1 VVHVLAGVAAALPG
15 IGPQAALTGG
25 LAGVSV
31 DVPAFDHLSP
41 FVLVPA
47 ALLALGLA
55 AAIGLVA
62 ARERRRAPTWGCG
75 GELAAEAEYT
85 ATAFAKPLVMVFRD
99 IYRPTREVSTVE
111 TAPYFASEVRYRSEI
126 GAPFERHVYEPALRA
141 VLAAAGGLRAGAR
154 RDAALVAG
162 RTALT
167 TNPLS
172 VALFA
177 AAQAIGFL
185 LLAPLLRGLI
195 KKMKAAFQLRQG
207 PRFLQPYSD
216 LRKLLRKE
224 PVRSTTAS
232 WVFVAGPRVYFA
244 SAVVATSLVPAVLAS
259 APLEWAGGILLLVGL
274 LALGRFALATAA
286 LDTGSPFGGM
296 GASREMTVGALA
308 EPALMLA
315 LFTAGLSAGTL
326 NLGELVRRGTERGTS
341 IHPSELL
348 AAAALCI
355 VLLAEAGRV
364 PVDNPAT
371 HLELTMIHEAMVL
384 EYSGADLALVEWASA
399 VKELLFMTLLA
410 GLFLPIGIATSLQPQ
425 ALAISCLALALK
437 VFGLALLVVLVES
450 TNAKLRF
457 FRVPELMAVAL
468 GLGFLALAMRF
479 F

>member
-1 VVHVLAGVAAALPG
+1 M
-15 IGPQAALTGG
+15 
-25 LAGVSV
+25 
-31 DVPAFDHLSP
+31 
-41 FVLVPA
+41 
-47 ALLALGLA
+47 
-55 AAIGLVA
+55 
-62 ARERRRAPTWGCG
+62 
-75 GELAAEAEYT
+75 T
-85 ATAFAKPLVMVFRD
+85 A
-99 IYRPTREVSTVE
+99 ST
-111 TAPYFASEVRYRSEI
+111 TS
-126 GAPFERHVYEPALRA
+126 
-141 VLAAAGGLRAGAR
+141 
-154 RDAALVAG
+154 
-162 RTALT
+162 
-167 TNPLS
+167 PLS
-172 VALFA
+172 LALFA
-177 AAQAIGFL
+177 AAQTAGFL

-216 LRKLLRKE
+216 LAKLLRKE

-244 SAVVATSLVPAVLAS
+244 SALAATTLLPTVFAS
-259 APLEWAGGILLLVGL
+259 APLEGAGGILLLVGL

-315 LFTAGLSAGTL
+315 LLGAGLAAGSL
-326 NLGELVRRGTERGTS
+326 NLGELVRRTAERGAS
-341 IHPSELL
+341 IHPSEIL
-348 AAAALCI
+348 AAAALFI
-355 VLLAEAGRV
+355 VLLAEAGRI

-384 EYSGADLALVEWASA
+384 EYSGSDLALVEWASA
-399 VKELLFMTLLA
+399 VKELVFMTLLA
-410 GLFLPIGIATSLQPQ
+410 ALFLPMGVATSLAPQ
-425 ALAISCLALALK
+425 ALAISALALAAK